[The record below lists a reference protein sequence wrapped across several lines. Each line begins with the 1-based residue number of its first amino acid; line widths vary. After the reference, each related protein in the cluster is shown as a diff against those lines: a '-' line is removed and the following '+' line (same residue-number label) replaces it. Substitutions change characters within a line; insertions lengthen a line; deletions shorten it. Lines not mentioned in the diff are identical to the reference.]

1 MEGGLNTKIKRNKR
15 PKDVDH
21 CVILG
26 TNFRQKMNL
35 DILYQLFLHSTGVST
50 DTRKINPGNL
60 FFALKGPSFNAN
72 DFAAKALELGAS
84 AVVIDEAAYFVE
96 GDERYFICEEGLAT
110 LQQLANYHRRRLD
123 IPVIGLTGSNGKTTS
138 KELLNAV
145 LSKKFKTVATVG
157 NLNNHIGVPLTL
169 LSIDK
174 DAEIAIVEMG
184 ANKPGDIKELCDIAE
199 PTHGFITN
207 IGRAHLEGMGG
218 PEGVLRTKTELFQFL
233 RENQGAVFINSQDPI
248 LANLAKRFGSPVL
261 YPAKGDFCEVTFV
274 EANPFVKFSTEGVD
288 GEQLTSLIGAYNFGN
303 IAAALTIGKFFGVP
317 MENAVKAIIDYKP
330 ANMRSQ
336 LVEKRSN
343 LIILD
348 AYNAN
353 PSSMEVA
360 IRTFGQM
367 TGKKHKML
375 ILGDMFELGDHA
387 EAEHRRLGEIVSEYP
402 IDKVCF
408 TGKLIV
414 AALEKAPKALY
425 FPDPFS
431 LRNWLADSKLEDYLI
446 LIKGS
451 RGMKLETLVDF
462 V

>member
-1 MEGGLNTKIKRNKR
+1 
-15 PKDVDH
+15 
-21 CVILG
+21 
-26 TNFRQKMNL
+26 MNL
-35 DILYQLFLHSTGVST
+35 DILYQLFLKSTGVST

-60 FFALKGPSFNAN
+60 FFALKGPNFNAN
-72 DFAAKALELGAS
+72 DFSAKALEMGAS
-84 AVVIDEAAYFVE
+84 AVVIDEEAYLVP
-96 GDERYFICEEGLAT
+96 GDGRYFLCEDALTALQGLA
-110 LQQLANYHRRRLD
+110 NHHRRQLD
-123 IPVIGLTGSNGKTTS
+123 IPVVGLTGSNGKTTS

-145 LSKKFKTVATVG
+145 LKRKFKTVATVG

-169 LSIDK
+169 LSIGPGT
-174 DAEIAIVEMG
+174 ELAIVEMG
-184 ANKPGDIKELCDIAE
+184 ANKPGDIKELCEIAE

-233 RENQGAVFINSQDPI
+233 RETHGTVFINSQDPI
-248 LANLAKRFGSPVL
+248 MANLAKRFERPIL
-261 YPAKGDFCEVTFV
+261 YPGKGNFCEATLLD
-274 EANPFVKFSTEGVD
+274 ANPFVRFSVEGVE
-288 GEQLTSLIGAYNFGN
+288 GSHLTRLIGSYNFGN
-303 IAAALTIGKFFGVP
+303 VANALTVGKFFGVP
-317 MENAVKAIIDYKP
+317 MSEAVDAVVTYQP
-330 ANMRSQ
+330 SNMRSQ
-336 LVEKRSN
+336 LIEKRSN

-367 TGKKHKML
+367 TGRKHKMV

-387 EAEHRRLGEIVSEYP
+387 ETEHRKLGEIVSEYP
-402 IDKVCF
+402 IDKVCL

-414 AALEKAPKALY
+414 SALDKAPQALY

-431 LRNWLADSKLEDYLI
+431 LRNWLEDSKLEDYLI

-451 RGMKLETLVDF
+451 RGMRLESLVDF
-462 V
+462 I